1 MAKKIIITE
10 KMARKLAEDEL
21 LMEADLSKSDIEKI
35 AKDAAIKAVD
45 SDRELKKEMEK
56 RVKEIV
62 AGCVNVLFQTLWQ
75 RRNFYEDEIK
85 R

>member
-1 MAKKIIITE
+1 MVKKIIITE
-10 KMARKLAEDEL
+10 KMARRLAEDEL

-35 AKDAAIKAVD
+35 AKDAAIKAVG

-56 RVKEIV
+56 KVKEIV
-62 AGCVNVLFQTLWQ
+62 AGCVNTLFQTLWQ

>member
-10 KMARKLAEDEL
+10 KMARRLAEDEL

-35 AKDAAIKAVD
+35 AKDAAIKAVG
-45 SDRELKKEMEK
+45 SDRELKREMEK
-56 RVKEIV
+56 KVKEIV
-62 AGCVNVLFQTLWQ
+62 AGCVNTLFQTLWQ

>member
-35 AKDAAIKAVD
+35 AKDAAIKAVG

-56 RVKEIV
+56 KVKEIV
-62 AGCVNVLFQTLWQ
+62 AGCVNTLFQTLWQ